1 MSDSPTKRAAELG
14 CLLARHYPDAPMHM
28 IGSVVDAMQ
37 HATRQAVRWEVKRC
51 NDPMTEAQDERGHAR
66 LRRLQEGLNGLLAYR
81 RLFAEDGGDRSMSE
95 ALQARVQ
102 LGGDPRGPC
111 GRLVIPGTKGDG
123 WGDGF
128 AIY

>member
-1 MSDSPTKRAAELG
+1 MSELPNKRAAELG
-14 CLLARHYPDAPMHM
+14 CLLARHYPDAPMHI
-28 IGSVVDAMQ
+28 IGIVVEAMQ
-37 HATRQAVRWEVKRC
+37 RATRQAVRWEVKRC

-66 LRRLQEGLNGLLAYR
+66 LRRLQDGLNGLLAFR
-81 RLFAEDGGDRSMSE
+81 KLFVENGE
-95 ALQARVQ
+95 AKVDAPATVK

-111 GRLVIPGTKGDG
+111 GRLEVPGLKGDG